1 VFVIFTF
8 LPVVS
13 SSHPGDDHDHA
24 ANTDVLPR
32 LQSEPVT
39 PELRQLRY
47 FVAVADETSFTRA
60 AAGLHIA
67 QQSLSQQITTLE
79 RILGARLFDR
89 DARGTRLTA
98 VGKLFL
104 PEARAV
110 LARADEAVATLGRA
124 VRGEIGTARLAFLT
138 TTANYLLPPVV
149 RALRERFPGLTV
161 TTAEAAIAE
170 LVEGL
175 REGRFDLAF
184 TRPPLV
190 PGLASRTLL
199 TEEVCAVLPAGHP
212 LAGRASL
219 ELADLAAEPW
229 VLTPRTSWEPWHR
242 SYDDDFAAAGF
253 TPRVVQRAATVQG
266 LLGLVAA
273 GVGVTRLTRSSHSL
287 RRTGVAF
294 VPLDGDLARTELVW
308 LPGNDNPALPVIA
321 DVAVELAAT
330 TDLTEAG

>member
-1 VFVIFTF
+1 M
-8 LPVVS
+8 
-13 SSHPGDDHDHA
+13 
-24 ANTDVLPR
+24 
-32 LQSEPVT
+32 T

-60 AAGLHIA
+60 AAVLHIA
-67 QQSLSQQITTLE
+67 QQSLSQQITVLE
-79 RILGARLFDR
+79 RSLGTRLFDR

-98 VGKLFL
+98 VGELFL

-124 VRGEIGTARLAFLT
+124 VRGEIGNVRLAFLT
-138 TTANYLLPPVV
+138 TTANYLLPPIV
-149 RALRERFPGLTV
+149 RTVRERFPDLTV
-161 TTAEAAIAE
+161 TTAEASIAE
-170 LVEGL
+170 LVDGL
-175 REGRFDLAF
+175 RERRFDLAF

-199 TEEVCAVLPAGHP
+199 TEEVCAVLPTGHP

-219 ELADLAAEPW
+219 KLADLAGEPW
-229 VLTPRTSWEPWHR
+229 VLTPRSSWEPWHH
-242 SYDDDFAAAGF
+242 SYDNDFAAAGF
-253 TPRVVQRAATVQG
+253 TPHVVQRAATVQG

-273 GVGVTRLTRSSHSL
+273 GVGITRLTRSSHSL
-287 RRTGVAF
+287 RRSGVTF
-294 VPLDGDLARTELVW
+294 VPLEDDLARTELVW
-308 LPGNDNPALPVIA
+308 VPGHDNPAVPVIA

>member
-1 VFVIFTF
+1 M
-8 LPVVS
+8 
-13 SSHPGDDHDHA
+13 
-24 ANTDVLPR
+24 
-32 LQSEPVT
+32 T

-67 QQSLSQQITTLE
+67 QQSLSQQITVLE
-79 RILGARLFDR
+79 RGLGARLFDR
-89 DARGTRLTA
+89 DPRGTRLTA
-98 VGKLFL
+98 IGKLFL

-110 LARADEAVATLGRA
+110 LARADEAVTTLGRA
-124 VRGEIGTARLAFLT
+124 LRGEIGSVRLAFLT
-138 TTANYLLPPVV
+138 TTANYLLPPIL
-149 RALRERFPGLTV
+149 RAVRERYPDLTV
-161 TTAEAAIAE
+161 TTAEAPIAE
-170 LVEGL
+170 LVDGL

-190 PGLASRTLL
+190 PDLSSRTLL
-199 TEEVCAVLPAGHP
+199 TEEVCAVLPADHP
-212 LAGRASL
+212 LADRASL
-219 ELADLAAEPW
+219 KLADLAPEPW

-242 SYDDDFAAAGF
+242 SYDDDFAAAGY

-273 GVGVTRLTRSSHSL
+273 GLGVTRLTRSSHSL

-294 VPLDGDLARTELVW
+294 VPLENDVARTELVW
-308 LPGNDNPALPVIA
+308 VPGNDNPAIPVLT
-321 DVAVELAAT
+321 DLAVELAAT

>member
-1 VFVIFTF
+1 M
-8 LPVVS
+8 
-13 SSHPGDDHDHA
+13 
-24 ANTDVLPR
+24 
-32 LQSEPVT
+32 T

-67 QQSLSQQITTLE
+67 QQSLSQQITALE
-79 RILGARLFDR
+79 RTLGARLFDR
-89 DARGTRLTA
+89 DTRGTRLTP
-98 VGKLFL
+98 VGALFL

-110 LARADEAVATLGRA
+110 LTRADEAVAALGRA

-138 TTANYLLPPVV
+138 TTANYLLPPIV
-149 RALRERFPGLTV
+149 RAVRARFPGLAV
-161 TTAEAAIAE
+161 TTAEASIAE
-170 LVEGL
+170 LVDGL

-190 PGLASRTLL
+190 NDLTSRTLL
-199 TEEVCAVLPAGHP
+199 TEEVCAVLPADHH
-212 LAGRASL
+212 LATRPAL
-219 ELADLAAEPW
+219 KLADLAAEPW

-242 SYDDDFAAAGF
+242 AYDDDFAAAGF
-253 TPRVVQRAATVQG
+253 TPHVVQRAATVQG

-294 VPLDGDLARTELVW
+294 VPLDGDRARTELVW
-308 LPGNDNPALPVIA
+308 SPGNDNPAIRTIT
-321 DVAVELAAT
+321 DVAVQLAVT
-330 TDLTEAG
+330 TDLTQAG

>member
-1 VFVIFTF
+1 M
-8 LPVVS
+8 
-13 SSHPGDDHDHA
+13 
-24 ANTDVLPR
+24 
-32 LQSEPVT
+32 T

-67 QQSLSQQITTLE
+67 QQSLSQQITVLE
-79 RILGARLFDR
+79 RALGARLFDR
-89 DARGTRLTA
+89 GARGARLTA
-98 VGKLFL
+98 VGELFL

-124 VRGEIGTARLAFLT
+124 VRGEIGSVRLVFLA

-149 RALRERFPGLTV
+149 RAVRERFPDLAV
-161 TTAEAAIAE
+161 STAEASIAE
-170 LVEGL
+170 LVDGL

-190 PGLASRTLL
+190 EGLVSRTLL
-199 TEEVCAVLPAGHP
+199 TEEVCAVLPADHP

-219 ELADLAAEPW
+219 KLADLAAEPW
-229 VLTPRTSWEPWHR
+229 VLTPRSSWDPWHR
-242 SYDDDFAAAGF
+242 RYDDDFAAAGF
-253 TPRVVQRAATVQG
+253 IPRVVQRASTVQG

-273 GVGVTRLTRSSHSL
+273 GVGVTRLARSSHSL

-294 VPLDGDLARTELVW
+294 VPLEDDVALTELVW
-308 LPGNDNPALPVIA
+308 LPGNDNPAVRTIA
-321 DVAVELAAT
+321 DLAAGLAAA

>member
-1 VFVIFTF
+1 M
-8 LPVVS
+8 
-13 SSHPGDDHDHA
+13 
-24 ANTDVLPR
+24 
-32 LQSEPVT
+32 T

-47 FVAVADETSFTRA
+47 FVAVAEATSFTRA
-60 AAGLHIA
+60 AAGLHLA
-67 QQSLSQQITTLE
+67 QQSLSQQITVLE
-79 RILGARLFDR
+79 RALGVRLFDR
-89 DARGTRLTA
+89 DPRGTRLTA
-98 VGKLFL
+98 VGRLFL

-124 VRGEIGTARLAFLT
+124 VRGEIGDVRLVFLA

-149 RALRERFPGLTV
+149 RAVREQLPGLAV
-161 TTAEAAIAE
+161 TTAEASIAE

-190 PGLASRTLL
+190 ADLESRTLL
-199 TEEVCAVLPAGHP
+199 TEEVCAVLPAEHP

-219 ELADLAAEPW
+219 KLADLADEPW
-229 VLTPRTSWEPWHR
+229 VLTPRASWEPWHR

-273 GVGVTRLTRSSHSL
+273 GVGVTRLARSSHSL
-287 RRTGVAF
+287 RRSGVAF
-294 VPLDGDLARTELVW
+294 VPLDGDVARTELVW
-308 LPGNDNPALPVIA
+308 VPGEDTPAVRAIA
-321 DVAVELAAT
+321 EVAVALAAA
-330 TDLTEAG
+330 TDLTQAG